1 MKQIIIT
8 IVSGACLSLSACA
21 SPAFYR
27 APLPLEVQADQL
39 NRAAADAE
47 RLMIVR
53 NVMRARDRNSM
64 VFTRISSMRGSMSR
78 SVETS
83 VGASLT
89 EGGHN
94 DGATLGAQLSGE
106 SSPSFDLQIMNDDK
120 FNRAIHSSIDSGVYH
135 MLLEQGWP
143 PHLLHTLFI
152 ERVDVRVNSDYTDI
166 GQPQATGSTVTPM
179 PGIVTLINDPSE
191 PAEYAHFRTWLN
203 SVLDDSGERLQFCSS
218 DSPTSYGPYIRV
230 DASDLE
236 AVVALAGAKLTLV
249 EGTGADADRY
259 RVTRPRTESNFGIG
273 CPPATTTAAP
283 APRSRRGAARPSAD
297 APAQTP
303 GVRSLNV
310 QQERTIDAPT
320 GSTPQ
325 AQVTPEA
332 NGSQEN
338 IHVRS
343 IQGVLY
349 YLGEVVRAQ
358 HGDDFTLKINQ
369 GAREA
374 TLFEVREGR
383 CPLGITFVHD
393 DGETYSI
400 AYESATMHG
409 PNTCS
414 GGAVEAV
421 GSAATPRHPTT
432 NQVIALML
440 QLIGMVQLRDEGP
453 ATQTVQV
460 VN

>member
-1 MKQIIIT
+1 MKQIIIA
-8 IVSGACLSLSACA
+8 IASGACLSLGACA

-83 VGASLT
+83 VGASLA
-89 EGGHN
+89 EGGRN
-94 DGATLGAQLSGE
+94 DGAELGAQLSGE
-106 SSPSFDLQIMNDDK
+106 SAPSFDLQIMNDDK

-135 MLLEQGWP
+135 LLLEQGWP

-152 ERVDVRVNSDYTDI
+152 ERVEVRVNSDYTDI
-166 GQPQATGSTVTPM
+166 GQPQPPDSSVTPLSEV
-179 PGIVTLINDPSE
+179 VTLVNDPSDPIAYE
-191 PAEYAHFRTWLN
+191 RFRTWLN
-203 SVLDDSGERLQFCSS
+203 SVLDTMGEQLQFCSS
-218 DSPTSYGPYIRV
+218 ESPASFGPYLSV
-230 DASDLE
+230 DAADLE
-236 AVVALAGAKLTLV
+236 AIVALAGAKLTLV
-249 EGTGADADRY
+249 EGTGRDASRY
-259 RVTRPRTESNFGIG
+259 RVTRPRSESNFGIG
-273 CPPATTTAAP
+273 CPSATASAP
-283 APRSRRGAARPSAD
+283 QRSRRGASAALAPVQGARA
-297 APAQTP
+297 
-303 GVRSLNV
+303 LNV
-310 QQERTIDAPT
+310 QQERAVDAPT
-320 GSTPQ
+320 GGTPQ
-325 AQVTPEA
+325 AEVTPAAE
-332 NGSQEN
+332 GQRES

-358 HGDDFTLKINQ
+358 HGENFTVKINQ

-374 TLFEVREGR
+374 SLFEVRQGR

-393 DGETYSI
+393 DGRTYSV
-400 AYESATMHG
+400 AYESAMMNG

-414 GGAVEAV
+414 REEAAMP
-421 GSAATPRHPTT
+421 GPPQRRPST

-440 QLIGMVQLRDEGP
+440 QLIGMVQLREEGP
-453 ATQTVQV
+453 TTQTVQV

>member
-89 EGGHN
+89 EGGRN

-135 MLLEQGWP
+135 LLLEQGWP

-166 GQPQATGSTVTPM
+166 GQPQAAGSTVTPM
-179 PGIVTLINDPSE
+179 PSIVTLINDPSE

-203 SVLDDSGERLQFCSS
+203 SVLDESGERLQFCSS
-218 DSPTSYGPYIRV
+218 DNPASYGPYIRV

-249 EGTGADADRY
+249 EGADANAGRY

-273 CPPATTTAAP
+273 CPAATATAGPAS
-283 APRSRRGAARPSAD
+283 RSRRGAARPAD
-297 APAQTP
+297 PPAQNP

-310 QQERTIDAPT
+310 QGEQTIDGAT
-320 GSTPQ
+320 GSTPR
-325 AQVTPEA
+325 AQVSPEA
-332 NGSQEN
+332 TGAQE
-338 IHVRS
+338 IVHVRS

-358 HGDDFTLKINQ
+358 HGDDFTLRINQ
-369 GAREA
+369 GEREA

-393 DGETYSI
+393 DGQTYSI
-400 AYESATMHG
+400 AYESATRRG

-414 GGAVEAV
+414 SEALEA
-421 GSAATPRHPTT
+421 AATGAARRHPTT

-453 ATQTVQV
+453 TTQTVQV

>member
-8 IVSGACLSLSACA
+8 IVSGACLSLGACA

-83 VGASLT
+83 VGASFD
-89 EGGHN
+89 EGPSN

-152 ERVDVRVNSDYTDI
+152 ERVDVRLNADGTDVSEA
-166 GQPQATGSTVTPM
+166 ATPPVEPL
-179 PGIVTLINDPSE
+179 PIVTLVNDPSD
-191 PAEYAHFRTWLN
+191 AIEYERFRTWLN
-203 SVLDDSGERLQFCSS
+203 SVLDNTGHRLQFCSS
-218 DSPTSYGPYIRV
+218 ENPASFGPYIRV

-249 EGTGADADRY
+249 EGADANAGRY

-273 CPPATTTAAP
+273 CPPATATAAP
-283 APRSRRGAARPSAD
+283 APRSRRGAARSAAD
-297 APAQTP
+297 TPAQTP
-303 GVRSLNV
+303 AVRSLNV
-310 QQERTIDAPT
+310 QQERTIDVPT

-332 NGSQEN
+332 NGPQEN

-358 HGDDFTLKINQ
+358 HGDNFTVKINQ
-369 GAREA
+369 DAREA
-374 TLFEVREGR
+374 PLFEVREGR

-393 DGETYSI
+393 DGQTYSI

-421 GSAATPRHPTT
+421 ASGAPQRHPST

-453 ATQTVQV
+453 TTQTVQV

>member
-8 IVSGACLSLSACA
+8 IVSGACLSLGACA

-83 VGASLT
+83 VGASLA

-94 DGATLGAQLSGE
+94 DGGELGASLSGE

-120 FNRAIHSSIDSGVYH
+120 FNRAIHSSIDTGVYH

-166 GQPQATGSTVTPM
+166 GQPQSADSTVTPIS
-179 PGIVTLINDPSE
+179 GITTLTNDPSDE
-191 PAEYAHFRTWLN
+191 VAYGRFRTWLN
-203 SVLDDSGERLQFCSS
+203 SVLDDTGERLQFCSS
-218 DSPTSYGPYIRV
+218 ESPASFGPYIRV
-230 DASDLE
+230 DAADLE

-249 EGTGADADRY
+249 EGSGADAGRY

-273 CPPATTTAAP
+273 CPSPTAAP
-283 APRSRRGAARPSAD
+283 AQRSRRGERTRA
-297 APAQTP
+297 TP
-303 GVRSLNV
+303 EVSPPPNAGRALAV
-310 QQERTIDAPT
+310 QQERTIDTPT

-325 AQVTPEA
+325 AQVTPSAE
-332 NGSQEN
+332 GSQEN

-358 HGDDFTLKINQ
+358 HGDNFTVKINQ

-393 DGETYSI
+393 DGRTYSI
-400 AYESATMHG
+400 AYESATMDG

-414 GGAVEAV
+414 REPVA
-421 GSAATPRHPTT
+421 AATGTQQRRPTT

-440 QLIGMVQLRDEGP
+440 QLIGMVQLRDDGP
-453 ATQTVQV
+453 STQTVQV